1 MTWWQWIVLLAIFEA
16 LSIGNFFVLDA
27 YLTRRAT
34 EEVGEYDDD
43 EETQ

>member
-1 MTWWQWIVLLAIFEA
+1 LAIFEA